1 MLPIVAASCNNK
13 NQKETEKE
21 NKNKNIVDTIPSD
34 NTHSAN
40 NSSSKSDKSK
50 NADNADSNSNSNVNN
65 SANNSSSKSDKSKNA
80 DNADSNSNSNVNNSA
95 DNHNSRKSDKSKNA
109 DNADSNSNS
118 NVNNSA
124 DNHNSR
130 KSDTENTERSSSD
143 NKNNMQIYKYGL
155 KIINEKAEDSV
166 KITTIDSELKD
177 FILKT
182 FKFYYE
188 LTPLVIKLKSK
199 DIETKKKH
207 NDIFTF
213 WKEFGRIID
222 SKSLLN
228 EIFKKEDEKAVLLE
242 RIKEYESETRSKVL
256 ELIKEI

>member
-1 MLPIVAASCNNK
+1 MNKVNKKFLTAMGGVITPLMLPIVAASCNNK

-65 SANNSSSKSDKSKNA
+65 SANNSSS
-80 DNADSNSNSNVNNSA
+80 
-95 DNHNSRKSDKSKNA
+95 KSDKSKNA